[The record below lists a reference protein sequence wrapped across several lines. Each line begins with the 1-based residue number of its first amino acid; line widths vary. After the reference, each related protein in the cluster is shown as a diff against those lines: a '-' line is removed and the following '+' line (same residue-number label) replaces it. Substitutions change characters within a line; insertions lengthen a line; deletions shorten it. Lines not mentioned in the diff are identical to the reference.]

1 MNKRIIFMFGGQ
13 GTQYYHMGRELYEK
27 HARFRY
33 WMDHCDTIAAPL
45 LQTSLTAILY
55 RGKGKG
61 EPFDNLLHTNP
72 ALLCFQYSLYQVL
85 REMDIRPDLLL
96 GYSMGEAVAAVS
108 AGAVSLEDGI
118 RLMIAIARLAEQTPK
133 AEMMAIL
140 APKMIMADYP
150 ELFSQCWLA
159 GTNFQNNFVV
169 SGLPAAMQALR
180 AALNQMNIIS
190 QQLPVCRGF
199 HTPLIDP
206 VGEACRQLVREVPMI
221 PGSIPLIS
229 SLTATVLKELHP
241 AHFWEAIRYPVSFEN
256 TVVNTLTAGEAVF
269 IDLSASGSLA
279 TLVKYIL
286 PADSG
291 AMSIP
296 VVNQFGRDIMG
307 LEKMQHTLAGLHNM
321 PGVYQ

>member
-1 MNKRIIFMFGGQ
+1 MFGGQ
-13 GTQYYHMGRELYEK
+13 GTQYYHMGKELYEK

-33 WMDHCDTIAAPL
+33 WMDHCDAIATPL
-45 LQTSLTAILY
+45 LATSLTDILY

-61 EPFDNLLHTNP
+61 EPFDDLLHTNP

-85 REMDIRPDLLL
+85 REMDMRPDWLL
-96 GYSMGEAVAAVS
+96 GYSMGEAVAAVA

-118 RLMIAIARLAEQTPK
+118 RLMVEIARLAEQTPK

-159 GTNFQNNFVV
+159 GTNFQHNFVV
-169 SGLPAAMQALR
+169 SGLPAAMQELR
-180 AALNQMNIIS
+180 TVLNDMNIVS

-206 VGEACRQLVREVPMI
+206 AADACRRLIREVPMVR
-221 PGSIPLIS
+221 GSIPLIS
-229 SLTATVLKELHP
+229 SLTANVMTDLQPEHY
-241 AHFWEAIRYPVSFEN
+241 WEAIRYPVSFESAIVN
-256 TVVNTLTAGEAVF
+256 TVAAGEAVF

-291 AMSIP
+291 SFSIP
-296 VVNQFGRDIMG
+296 VINQFGRDMMG
-307 LEKMQHTLAGLHNM
+307 LEKMQQTLAGLHHASK
-321 PGVYQ
+321 VYQ